1 MWPLL
6 LLPLLPLLWAGSL
19 ALHLSYWLDV
29 QGTVTVQEGLC
40 VRVPCSF
47 FHSWIY
53 WSAPVHGYW
62 FRQGPHSSWDT
73 LVATNNPARKVREET
88 RGRFRLH
95 GDTRN
100 KSCSLDIRDA
110 QTRDTGTY
118 FFRVEG
124 SPNVGHNYIENKLS
138 VRVTALTQ
146 TPDIRVQG
154 TLESGRPG
162 TITCAPPAACDWGT
176 PPTFSWTQ
184 AALRSL
190 GSQLPHSSVLTFTPG
205 PGDHGTDLT
214 CRVTFP
220 GAGAGVSSQSTI
232 RLNVSYG
239 PQKSPTISMTRKEG
253 PETLGNS
260 PALPAQE
267 GQCLRLLCAADSNP
281 PALISWFRGSL
292 PLSPSNSFN
301 SGVLDLP
308 RVELGDHGKY
318 ICRAHH
324 PLGSRESSLT
334 LLVKKPPQLLG
345 PSCSWEDESLHCCCS
360 AQSQLVPS
368 LRWRLREEL
377 LDGNLSNASF
387 KVTSSSAGPWA
398 NSSLSLHEGL
408 GSNLRLSC
416 EAQNAHGKQSGTIL
430 LLPSPGAGRPGAR
443 SGVVLGALG
452 GVAVTILLAL
462 CLCVTFFVVRIYR
475 RKLAEKASNPDSN
488 DPALSPVSKGHL
500 NEPCAGSPSDQGS
513 PTLADSASDKEE
525 LHYATLKFHVRKSQ
539 NSQDQEAEYSEIHF
553 GP

>member
-239 PQKSPTISMTRKEG
+239 PQKSPTISMTRKE
-253 PETLGNS
+253 E
-260 PALPAQE
+260 
-267 GQCLRLLCAADSNP
+267 
-281 PALISWFRGSL
+281 
-292 PLSPSNSFN
+292 
-301 SGVLDLP
+301 
-308 RVELGDHGKY
+308 
-318 ICRAHH
+318 
-324 PLGSRESSLT
+324 
-334 LLVKKPPQLLG
+334 PPQLLG

>member
-1 MWPLL
+1 MP
-6 LLPLLPLLWAGSL
+6 GS
-19 ALHLSYWLDV
+19 
-29 QGTVTVQEGLC
+29 
-40 VRVPCSF
+40 
-47 FHSWIY
+47 
-53 WSAPVHGYW
+53 
-62 FRQGPHSSWDT
+62 
-73 LVATNNPARKVREET
+73 
-88 RGRFRLH
+88 
-95 GDTRN
+95 
-100 KSCSLDIRDA
+100 
-110 QTRDTGTY
+110 
-118 FFRVEG
+118 
-124 SPNVGHNYIENKLS
+124 
-138 VRVTALTQ
+138 
-146 TPDIRVQG
+146 
-154 TLESGRPG
+154 
-162 TITCAPPAACDWGT
+162 
-176 PPTFSWTQ
+176 
-184 AALRSL
+184 
-190 GSQLPHSSVLTFTPG
+190 
-205 PGDHGTDLT
+205 
-214 CRVTFP
+214 
-220 GAGAGVSSQSTI
+220 
-232 RLNVSYG
+232 
-239 PQKSPTISMTRKEG
+239 
-253 PETLGNS
+253 ETLGNS

-267 GQCLRLLCAADSNP
+267 GQSLRLLCAADSNP

-318 ICRAHH
+318 TCRAHH

-387 KVTSSSAGPWA
+387 KITSSSAGPWA

-430 LLPSPGAGRPGAR
+430 LLPTPGAGRPGAR

-500 NEPCAGSPSDQGS
+500 NEPCAGSPSAQGTPRS
-513 PTLADSASDKEE
+513 SRLRLGQGGAPLRHPQVPRAEVTELSGPGGRVLRDPFRALRPRPAPRELAGAWQKCRPETNASGSGSGRLTRPLSQSFSVKASSSLEW
-525 LHYATLKFHVRKSQ
+525 LQVAVRESWVQIALDVVSGKSLYLSVPQ
-539 NSQDQEAEYSEIHF
+539 FPSL
-553 GP
+553 